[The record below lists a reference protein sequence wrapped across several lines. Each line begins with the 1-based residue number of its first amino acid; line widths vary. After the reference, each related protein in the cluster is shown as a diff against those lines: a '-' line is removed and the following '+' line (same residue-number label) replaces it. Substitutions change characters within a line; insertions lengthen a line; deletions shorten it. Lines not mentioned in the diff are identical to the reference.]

1 MAMRFVGSALIILLV
16 SSACGESTPA
26 TLRPSP
32 SASAVSGARTS
43 PTAHPQNSPQPTT
56 ATATASLPLV
66 AVGFSCRLPIFRA
79 DFGSANPAPEV
90 GFISFPAGTVNFAPG
105 PQNHYSQQQVSWPYI
120 PSRGFYFDRAFSRWV
135 PVPRGAV
142 SPDGKHYAYM
152 LAGERAMHVV
162 DVATGSDQAFPA
174 VPAGSTPERY
184 IALNYASEGLYLGL
198 GYEGSVRDLWLM
210 DPTTGAIRKV
220 ADLDDIRAID
230 GSAVWTGSFN
240 PADPNPAPGGLRKS
254 ANSVDR
260 FDLVTSARTT
270 WLYMPGTALG
280 VVGLDQAGHPI
291 LESSHGSDDLEVQLL
306 TGSGT
311 AQLIF
316 GGPRRQLEN
325 LGGTMSFGGPIADN
339 HGVWFGSS
347 TGIYLYAPT
356 VGLQKVS
363 NQAAYPGN
371 GCI

>member
-1 MAMRFVGSALIILLV
+1 M
-16 SSACGESTPA
+16 
-26 TLRPSP
+26 
-32 SASAVSGARTS
+32 
-43 PTAHPQNSPQPTT
+43 
-56 ATATASLPLV
+56 V